1 MKGEQCYENIKVVPK
16 NIFTMHGLWPNLRNG
31 TLADW
36 CNGKNDIE
44 IEIKDETLSEFMN
57 THYISGY
64 HTNAYFWGHEYNKHG
79 YCYMQR
85 KELDVY
91 DYEYYFNIARKMYLD
106 NDFANIF
113 FDIYK
118 DKIEPGDMQ
127 INRKEVENYFD
138 NKGFPKDTYLL
149 VCTNITNKEGEVNPH
164 ILEIRIRYDLDFK
177 LLKNE
182 TDKSEFDCPEL
193 FYAQFL

>member
-1 MKGEQCYENIKVVPK
+1 
-16 NIFTMHGLWPNLRNG
+16 
-31 TLADW
+31 
-36 CNGKNDIE
+36 
-44 IEIKDETLSEFMN
+44 
-57 THYISGY
+57 
-64 HTNAYFWGHEYNKHG
+64 
-79 YCYMQR
+79 
-85 KELDVY
+85 
-91 DYEYYFNIARKMYLD
+91 MYLD

-113 FDIYK
+113 IDIYK

-138 NKGFPKDTYLL
+138 NKGFSKDTYLL
-149 VCTNITNKEGEVNPH
+149 VCTNITNKDGEINPH
-164 ILEIRIRYDLDFK
+164 ILEIRIRYDLDFN